1 MVDHFRVADH
11 IGFLLVFGV
20 TRCLKPQ
27 RQEIKRIA
35 GVEVQEATAEIE
47 ATTGTVVQVFT
58 TGIMVQ
64 VFQLAHC
71 VPTDTW
77 SGDGEQS

>member
-35 GVEVQEATAEIE
+35 GAEVQEATAEIE
-47 ATTGTVVQVFT
+47 TTTDTVVQVFT
-58 TGIMVQ
+58 TGTMVTG
-64 VFQLAHC
+64 
-71 VPTDTW
+71 VPARSLRSNGHLERRW
-77 SGDGEQS
+77 